1 MEKHDLHNEFPEYDT
16 LITQLKTNDKHF
28 KNILDDYNQVNK
40 TIHRLEVSEKYTDE
54 ELNSL
59 RMKRVHLKDSISNIL
74 KSVEV

>member
-28 KNILDDYNQVNK
+28 KGILDDYNQVNK

-54 ELNSL
+54 ELTKL
-59 RMKRVHLKDSISNIL
+59 RKNRVKLKDNLLSIL
-74 KSVEV
+74 KAS